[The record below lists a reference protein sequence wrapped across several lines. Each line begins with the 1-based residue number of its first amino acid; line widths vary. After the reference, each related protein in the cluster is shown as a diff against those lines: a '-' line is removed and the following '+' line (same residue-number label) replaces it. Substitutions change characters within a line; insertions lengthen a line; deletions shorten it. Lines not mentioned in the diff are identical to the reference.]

1 MSPLD
6 VESHRLLCSQG
17 RQNPMRATEHLALST
32 EELKSK
38 CYALPVQREGLWEG
52 RTQVTDDRVRKFW
65 KS

>member
-1 MSPLD
+1 MW
-6 VESHRLLCSQG
+6 SHIECSAV
-17 RQNPMRATEHLALST
+17 RADKTPTGTTEHLALST